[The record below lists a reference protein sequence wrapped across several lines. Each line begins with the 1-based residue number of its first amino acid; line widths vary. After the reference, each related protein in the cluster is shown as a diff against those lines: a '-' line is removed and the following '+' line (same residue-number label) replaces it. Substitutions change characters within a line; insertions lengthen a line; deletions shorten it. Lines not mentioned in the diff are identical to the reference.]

1 MAKKLN
7 IKEFCADNLSF
18 MAKNFVLLS
27 LFGFASFIAS
37 FLSLKYVFKHQIGM
51 MFLYTV
57 FCYFF
62 YYVFVSLYY
71 EQKPIFTSKK
81 LVNSL
86 VKMFVVFALS
96 LSAVI
101 FGHLFFKLLK
111 YMAQY
116 LIGFPDIYDFL
127 KNTYHFLNASRM
139 GRFLLYI
146 PMLFLLTFTFFI
158 PGFSWIST
166 INEGDASLWSA
177 YSKTSGNYLKITAV
191 LLLIYAVLPFI
202 SAVLIAPTPTYLSI
216 SNAVLTIIQLVF
228 CIRLYDFFYKD

>member
-1 MAKKLN
+1 MPKKLN
-7 IKEFCADNLSF
+7 IKEFCINSLSF
-18 MAKNFVLLS
+18 MAKNFVLLF
-27 LFGFASFIAS
+27 LFGLASFSGS

-51 MFLYTV
+51 MFSYAL

-86 VKMFVVFALS
+86 VKMFVIFALS

-116 LIGFPDIYDFL
+116 LVGFPDVYNLL
-127 KNTYHFLNASRM
+127 KDVYHFLNASRV

-146 PMLFLLTFTFFI
+146 PMIFLLTFTFFI
-158 PGFSWIST
+158 PGFAWISA

-177 YSKTSGNYLKITAV
+177 YSKTSGNYLKITII
-191 LLLIYAVLPFI
+191 LLIVYAVLPFLF
-202 SAVLIAPTPTYLSI
+202 SLLIFPSPLFLSL
-216 SNAVLTIIQLVF
+216 SNAVLTIIQLVSF
-228 CIRLYDFFYKD
+228 IRLYDFFYQD